1 MEKEESAA
9 ASLSSICFREIEP
22 ADMEEVI
29 ALHNQ
34 CFPIKYE
41 RSFYR
46 SLVSGDLYFALA
58 AVDTETPGKPI
69 VGLISAAMGTEGQ
82 AEDEDLL
89 RWSLSWKERELVYI
103 LTLGVLPTHRR
114 VGIGWCSSCPYF
126 SSCSSSLFFLFFLF
140 FFFFSFLC
148 HRFHLSSLPPPPSFI
163 DSHTCRNNKANQLL
177 RHLIE
182 YTTQERPNCK
192 AVYLHVL
199 TTNYPAI
206 NFYEQNHFVRLR
218 TLHNYYNIEN
228 TDSGDSYLYVRYV
241 NGGKPPLTWQD
252 VIDWGW
258 MLLYSFLQTLK
269 RTLRWPARSRSNNK
283 RNTSRRPHED

>member
-1 MEKEESAA
+1 MEKEESVA

-114 VGIGWCSSCPYF
+114 VGI
-126 SSCSSSLFFLFFLF
+126 
-140 FFFFSFLC
+140 
-148 HRFHLSSLPPPPSFI
+148 
-163 DSHTCRNNKANQLL
+163 ANQLL

-241 NGGKPPLTWQD
+241 NGGKPPLTWQYPFHSLFFLFFVVC
-252 VIDWGW
+252 VI
-258 MLLYSFLQTLK
+258 LSSLSFLSFFPSLFA
-269 RTLRWPARSRSNNK
+269 P
-283 RNTSRRPHED
+283 

>member
-82 AEDEDLL
+82 AEVRCYSSLFLPLFFFLMYFRLYGKDEDLL

-114 VGIGWCSSCPYF
+114 VGI
-126 SSCSSSLFFLFFLF
+126 
-140 FFFFSFLC
+140 
-148 HRFHLSSLPPPPSFI
+148 
-163 DSHTCRNNKANQLL
+163 ANQLL

-241 NGGKPPLTWQD
+241 NGGKPPLTWQYPFHS
-252 VIDWGW
+252 
-258 MLLYSFLQTLK
+258 LLFFFFFCSCCLCYSLV
-269 RTLRWPARSRSNNK
+269 
-283 RNTSRRPHED
+283 